1 MYYQYSAV
9 RIYHNIFPAGF
20 GIGKP
25 HRAFFERLQQLQQRK
40 LRRPLAGYCR
50 QFSARAV
57 YNKERSQTRS
67 ENGVKYW
74 GTNYAH
80 NASFAFVAKFWV
92 FIFWCC
98 FYSHKRTGNVQTA
111 QQGPRNFGGRN
122 IAKLAISARGDK
134 STLRTFLS
142 RFRMLFRKT
151 YCFPTACNYVEV
163 NRSAN
168 ASGTHIASG
177 TIYHNITYT

>member
-25 HRAFFERLQQLQQRK
+25 HRAFFEQLQQRK

-50 QFSARAV
+50 QFSTRAV

-67 ENGVKYW
+67 ENGVKYR
-74 GTNYAH
+74 GANYAH
-80 NASFAFVAKFWV
+80 NASFAFVAKLWV

-111 QQGPRNFGGRN
+111 EQGARNFGGRN

-142 RFRMLFRKT
+142 RFGCCFAKLTASQQHATMLK
-151 YCFPTACNYVEV
+151 
-163 NRSAN
+163 
-168 ASGTHIASG
+168 
-177 TIYHNITYT
+177 

>member
-1 MYYQYSAV
+1 MGA
-9 RIYHNIFPAGF
+9 
-20 GIGKP
+20 
-25 HRAFFERLQQLQQRK
+25 
-40 LRRPLAGYCR
+40 
-50 QFSARAV
+50 
-57 YNKERSQTRS
+57 
-67 ENGVKYW
+67 
-74 GTNYAH
+74 NYAH
-80 NASFAFVAKFWV
+80 NASFAFVAKLWV

-111 QQGPRNFGGRN
+111 EQGARNFGGRN

-142 RFRMLFRKT
+142 RFRMLFCKT

-177 TIYHNITYT
+177 TIYHTIVYIHLLLDRSSLSLSRACAFVADPKFLKSTFKSWKLFL